1 MSLATP
7 VLALPQSVELV
18 FSQVEKHLEE
28 NGFRI
33 IDRDLK
39 RPWGGFFVI
48 EPAQAEF
55 FAQQYFPG
63 VDFESLR
70 ITDNLSPK
78 ILMVAPGQR
87 LSWQYHFR
95 RAEIWRLVAGAAELV
110 TSEDDTERNHQ
121 VLAMGELI
129 RLKQGERHRL
139 IGTKEGWGMVA
150 EIWQHTVPDHPSDE
164 SDIVRL
170 QDDYR
175 K

>member
-7 VLALPQSVELV
+7 VLTLPQAAESV
-18 FSQVEKHLEE
+18 FSLVESHLTDH
-28 NGFRI
+28 GFKI

-39 RPWGGFFVI
+39 KPWGGFFVI
-48 EPAQAEF
+48 EPAQAEL

-78 ILMVAPGQR
+78 ILMVTPGHR

-95 RAEIWRLVAGAAELV
+95 RAEIWRLVAGAAALT
-110 TSEDDTERNHQ
+110 TSDDDTERHHH
-121 VLAMGELI
+121 VLSMGELV

-139 IGTKEGWGMVA
+139 IGTKNDWGMAVSYT
-150 EIWQHTVPDHPSDE
+150 HLTLPTKR
-164 SDIVRL
+164 IV
-170 QDDYR
+170 
-175 K
+175 